1 MRRLPSGCRGSDTT
15 PRGSALEGRGW
26 IVQRAM
32 RSLKS
37 AAGDLHLREDV
48 LAELEWD
55 PRIDPSDLHV
65 HAADGAVSLRGT
77 VTTYSQRWAAVRAA
91 ERVQGVKA
99 VADDI
104 EVVLPRDVK
113 RKDSELAAEIA
124 HERTWNTALPDTV
137 EVDVRSGQ
145 VLLSGYVAHPH
156 QREEAAR
163 AVRHLAGVRGVA
175 NSIDVK
181 PHPESSAADI
191 EAQIEEAIE
200 RSAALDAHSITVTK
214 TDDVVRLEG
223 TVHSFAERKTAQ
235 RAAESAAGVAH
246 VENNIVVD

>member
-1 MRRLPSGCRGSDTT
+1 MK
-15 PRGSALEGRGW
+15 
-26 IVQRAM
+26 
-32 RSLKS
+32 SLKG
-37 AAGDLHLREDV
+37 AAGDVGLRENV

-55 PRIDPSDLHV
+55 PRIDPSKLHV
-65 HAADGAVSLRGT
+65 HAEDGAVSLRGT
-77 VTTYSQRWAAVRAA
+77 VTTYAQRCAAVWAA

-104 EVVLPRDVK
+104 EVVLSSETE

-124 HERTWNTALPDTV
+124 HERTWNTSLPETV
-137 EVDVRSGQ
+137 GVEVRSGQ
-145 VLLSGYVAHPH
+145 VLLRGYVAHPY

-163 AVRHLAGVRGVA
+163 AVRHLEGVRGVA
-175 NSIDVK
+175 NLIDVK
-181 PHPESSAADI
+181 PHPESSVADI
-191 EAQIEEAIE
+191 EGQIEQAIE

-246 VENNIVVD
+246 VDNNIVVD

>member
-1 MRRLPSGCRGSDTT
+1 
-15 PRGSALEGRGW
+15 
-26 IVQRAM
+26 M

-77 VTTYSQRWAAVRAA
+77 VTTYSQRRAAVRAA

-113 RKDSELAAEIA
+113 RKDSELAAEI
-124 HERTWNTALPDTV
+124 ERTWNTALPDTV

-156 QREEAAR
+156 EREEAAR

-181 PHPESSAADI
+181 PHPEASAADI

-200 RSAALDAHSITVTK
+200 RSAALDADSITVTK
-214 TDDVVRLEG
+214 TGDVVRLEG

>member
-1 MRRLPSGCRGSDTT
+1 
-15 PRGSALEGRGW
+15 
-26 IVQRAM
+26 M

-37 AAGDLHLREDV
+37 AAGDLHLQEDV
-48 LAELEWD
+48 QAELEWD

-77 VTTYSQRWAAVRAA
+77 VATYAQRCAAVRAA

-104 EVVLPRDVK
+104 EVVLPRDVE

-124 HERTWNTALPDTV
+124 HERTWNTAFPDTV
-137 EVDVRSGQ
+137 EVEVRSGQ
-145 VLLSGYVAHPH
+145 VLLRGSVAHPH
-156 QREEAAR
+156 QRGVAAR
-163 AVRHLAGVRGVA
+163 AVRHLTGVRGVA
-175 NSIDVK
+175 NTIDVK

-200 RSAALDAHSITVTK
+200 RSAAPDAHSITVTK

>member
-1 MRRLPSGCRGSDTT
+1 
-15 PRGSALEGRGW
+15 
-26 IVQRAM
+26 M

-55 PRIDPSDLHV
+55 PRIDPSRLHV
-65 HAADGAVSLRGT
+65 HAEDGAVSLRGT
-77 VTTYSQRWAAVRAA
+77 VTTYAQRRAAVRAA

-99 VADDI
+99 VADHI
-104 EVVLPRDVK
+104 EVVLPPEVE

-137 EVDVRSGQ
+137 EVEVRSGQ
-145 VLLSGYVAHPH
+145 VLLRGYVAHPY

-163 AVRHLAGVRGVA
+163 AVRHLEGVRGVA

-181 PHPESSAADI
+181 PQGD
-191 EAQIEEAIE
+191 
-200 RSAALDAHSITVTK
+200 
-214 TDDVVRLEG
+214 
-223 TVHSFAERKTAQ
+223 
-235 RAAESAAGVAH
+235 
-246 VENNIVVD
+246 